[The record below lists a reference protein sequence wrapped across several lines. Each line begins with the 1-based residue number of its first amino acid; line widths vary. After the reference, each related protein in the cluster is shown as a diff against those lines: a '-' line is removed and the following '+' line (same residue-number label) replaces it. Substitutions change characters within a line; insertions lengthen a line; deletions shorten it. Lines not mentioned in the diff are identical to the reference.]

1 MSAQAW
7 QQKIRLG
14 NLLIRNRLISEAQLQ
29 AALEEQKKSGR
40 KLGRVLIGMG
50 AVTEEK
56 ILQLLSDQLKVPLV
70 DLRQYQ
76 LDPKVVQQLPEQLA
90 RRFRAL
96 VLQQGAAD
104 FTVAMADPT
113 DLFSYDEL
121 SRLLRRPIKIVLA
134 REKDILDAIDLVY
147 RHTDEIT
154 SLAREVSDELE
165 SDYEL
170 SELVR
175 AELETDVP
183 VARLLQSMFEDAV
196 RAGASDIHI
205 EPEDRQLRIRQRID
219 GVLNEQVIEG
229 TRTAQA
235 LVTRLKLLSNLDI
248 SEKRLP
254 QDGRFSIRIEER
266 LFDVRLAT
274 MPVEHGEVVVM
285 RLLDQSAPQRSLA
298 KIGMPPA
305 VLQSYRRVLAL
316 PHGMILVTGP
326 TGSGKTTT
334 LYSTLSELNR
344 PGRKIITAEDPVEY
358 RLPRVNQ
365 VQVNPRIGL
374 DFARILRSAL
384 RLDPDVIMVGEI
396 RDEETAQIALRAAI
410 TGHLVLSTLHTNDTL
425 ATLGRLLDMRA
436 RGYLVASALRGVLAQ
451 RLIRRVCERCGDAH
465 VPDVQETA
473 FLQSLNL
480 DAVTEIPWRA
490 GKGCPYCN
498 NTGYRGRTGV
508 FEWLEITPGLAEAI
522 RAEAA
527 VRFSDPQLRP
537 AGYRPLALS
546 ALDLAR
552 QGTTSIAEVMRV
564 AGDTSMLDEA
574 TVAAETG

>member
-1 MSAQAW
+1 MSAQPHPR
-7 QQKIRLG
+7 IRLG
-14 NLLIRNRLISEAQLQ
+14 DLLVQKRLISEAQLQ
-29 AALEEQKKSGR
+29 TALDEQKKSGR

-56 ILQLLSDQLKVPLV
+56 ILQLLASQLQVPLV

-76 LDPKVVQQLPEQLA
+76 LDPKLVQKMPEQLA

-96 VLQQGAAD
+96 LLQEDAEGFA
-104 FTVAMADPT
+104 VAMADPT

-121 SRLLRRPIKIVLA
+121 THQLHRPIKIVLA

-147 RHTDEIT
+147 SRTGEIT
-154 SLAREVSDELE
+154 SLAREVSDNLE

-175 AELETDVP
+175 SELETDVP

-196 RAGASDIHI
+196 HAGASDIHI

-219 GVLNEQVIEG
+219 GVLNEQVVAG
-229 TRTAQA
+229 TRTSQA

-254 QDGRFSIRIEER
+254 QDGRFSIRIEGR

-298 KIGMPPA
+298 KIGMPPV
-305 VLQSYRRVLAL
+305 VLQSYRHMLAS

-334 LYSTLSELNR
+334 LYSALNELNQ

-358 RLPRVNQ
+358 RLPRINQ

-384 RLDPDVIMVGEI
+384 RLDPDIIMVGEI
-396 RDEETAQIALRAAI
+396 RDEETVQIALRAAI

-451 RLIRRVCERCGDAH
+451 RLVRKICEHCGNSHAPDA
-465 VPDVQETA
+465 QELA
-473 FLQSLNL
+473 FLRSLGL
-480 DAVTEIPWRA
+480 DAVTEAPWRI
-490 GKGCPYCN
+490 GKGCTYCN
-498 NTGYRGRTGV
+498 RTGYRGRTGV

-522 RAEAA
+522 RAEAT
-527 VRFSDPQLRP
+527 VRFSDPELRP

-552 QGTTSIAEVMRV
+552 QGITSISEVMRV
-564 AGDTSMLDEA
+564 AGGSLMLDGT
-574 TVAAETG
+574 TVAAEAD

>member
-1 MSAQAW
+1 MSAQSR

-14 NLLIRNRLISEAQLQ
+14 DLLVRNRLISEAQLQ
-29 AALEEQKKSGR
+29 AALGEQKKSGR

-70 DLRQYQ
+70 DLRRYQ

-96 VLQQGAAD
+96 VLQRDSDGL
-104 FTVAMADPT
+104 TIAMADPT

-121 SRLLRRPIKIVLA
+121 SRLLHRPIKIVLA

-147 RHTDEIT
+147 RRTDEIT

-175 AELETDVP
+175 SELETDVP

-219 GVLNEQVIEG
+219 GVLNEQVIAG

-285 RLLDQSAPQRSLA
+285 RLLDQSTPQRSLTE
-298 KIGMPPA
+298 IGMPLV

-334 LYSTLSELNR
+334 LYSALSELNQ

-384 RLDPDVIMVGEI
+384 RLDPDVIMVGEV

-451 RLIRRVCERCGDAH
+451 RLIRRVCERCGERHAPDA
-465 VPDVQETA
+465 QEMA
-473 FLQSLNL
+473 FLRSLGL
-480 DAVTEIPWRA
+480 DEVTEIPWRA

-498 NTGYRGRTGV
+498 RTGYRGRTGV

-527 VRFSDPQLRP
+527 ARFSEPQLRP
-537 AGYRPLALS
+537 EGYRPLALS

-552 QGTTSIAEVMRV
+552 RGVTSIAEVMRV

-574 TVAAETG
+574 TVVAEAG